1 MTALL
6 LNWRTSA
13 GGAVLIAV
21 AMLHMLF
28 GIDVPGFT
36 MDPGAAIAAGVAL
49 LMAKDHAVKS

>member
-13 GGAVLIAV
+13 GGGVLIAIGL
-21 AMLHMLF
+21 LHLLF
-28 GIDVPGFT
+28 DVDVPGFT

-49 LMAKDHAVKS
+49 LMAKDHAVHS